1 MIMKLFRM
9 FGRSIRDAY
18 RSVIRNFSLSLAS
31 ISCIT
36 VTLVIVSLFTMAS
49 YNVDNFTK
57 LIKRDVTVVVFL
69 DNDITPEE
77 INAMETKISQMDN
90 IAKYEF
96 KSKLEIKEQMQ
107 SSSDVFDRIM
117 SNWDNKENPLQD
129 TFLIK
134 VIQIEKIKETA
145 AALSALDKVSVVK
158 YGEGMVEKLVFIFS
172 VIEKGTAGLVIGL
185 LIVTAFL
192 IANTIKITIY
202 SRQTEISIM
211 RLVGASNLA
220 IRLPYIIEGLFL
232 GILGSVIPII
242 ITIYGYTIF
251 YGYFEGQLFSPLIRL
266 VSPYP
271 FIYIISLCLLG
282 IGMVVGM
289 WGSARAV
296 RRHLKI

>member
-192 IANTIKITIY
+192 IANTIKITIF

-232 GILGSVIPII
+232 GVLGSVIPII

>member
-1 MIMKLFRM
+1 MKLFRM

-192 IANTIKITIY
+192 IANTIKITIF

>member
-1 MIMKLFRM
+1 MKLFRM

>member
-1 MIMKLFRM
+1 MKLFRM

-192 IANTIKITIY
+192 IANTIKITIF

-232 GILGSVIPII
+232 GVLGSVIPII

>member
-192 IANTIKITIY
+192 IANTIKITIF

>member
-1 MIMKLFRM
+1 
-9 FGRSIRDAY
+9 
-18 RSVIRNFSLSLAS
+18 
-31 ISCIT
+31 
-36 VTLVIVSLFTMAS
+36 MAS

-192 IANTIKITIY
+192 IANTIKITIF

-232 GILGSVIPII
+232 GVLGSVIPII